1 MNKCFEINAKV
12 NTIGNLYSEIIW
24 NEASYIQ

>member
-12 NTIGNLYSEIIW
+12 NTIGNLDSEIIW